1 MPDYAAIAL
10 VIIAIVLVLWT
21 VAVAVAALKLWQLL
35 EKINGKLDLIATDL
49 RALAQKGEQL
59 LHELEKLSSAAR
71 NQVETVGTIVRD
83 VRGWV
88 DKVEFT
94 TEFVRSTVRNGVLSG
109 FTNARA
115 FFQGMLGFLQFFVR
129 RPEGGAA
136 AQNVTNEK
144 EN

>member
-1 MPDYAAIAL
+1 MPTYAAIAVV
-10 VIIAIVLVLWT
+10 VIACVLVLWT
-21 VAVAVAALKLWQLL
+21 VVAAVAATRVWQLL
-35 EKINGKLDLIATDL
+35 EKMDAKLDSIATDMRIL
-49 RALAQKGEQL
+49 SQKGEQL
-59 LHELEKLSSAAR
+59 LGELHKLSSSAR
-71 NQVETVGTIVRD
+71 NQMDTMGTIVKD

-88 DKVEFT
+88 DKAET
-94 TEFVRSTVRNGVLSG
+94 TAEFVRSTVHNGVTSS

-136 AQNVTNEK
+136 TQEVSNEK

>member
-1 MPDYAAIAL
+1 MPDYAANAL
-10 VIIAIVLVLWT
+10 VVIAFVLVLWT
-21 VAVAVAALKLWQLL
+21 VAAAVAAVKLWQLL
-35 EKINGKLDLIATDL
+35 EKINAKLDLIATDL

-59 LHELEKLSSAAR
+59 LRELEKLSNAAR

-88 DKVEFT
+88 DKAENT
-94 TEFVRSTVRNGVLSG
+94 TEFVRSAVRNGVLGG

-115 FFQGMLGFLQFFVR
+115 FFQGILGFLQFFVR

-136 AQNVTNEK
+136 THNITNEK

>member
-1 MPDYAAIAL
+1 MPDYAANAL
-10 VIIAIVLVLWT
+10 VVIACVLVAWT
-21 VAVAVAALKLWQLL
+21 VAAVVAAFKLWQLL
-35 EKINGKLDLIATDL
+35 EKMNGKLDLIAGDL
-49 RALAQKGEQL
+49 RTLSQKGEQL
-59 LHELEKLSSAAR
+59 LVELEKLSSAAR

-88 DKVEFT
+88 DKAET
-94 TEFVRSTVRNGVLSG
+94 TAEFVRHTVRNGVMGSLV
-109 FTNARA
+109 NARA

-136 AQNVTNEK
+136 THDVTTEK